1 MALTEEQKRA
11 NQRRAR
17 KYGRPTT
24 SELVEDES
32 AGWLSARGADFP
44 VERGFGPPIP
54 TDVLRAAGNVPSNVR
69 DEALGLWD
77 IFKGG
82 SAWGG
87 GAETNI
93 AHIMLRA
100 IAGSGEEASRQ
111 MLGTPDTENAEIYR
125 LSAQTI
131 LDRLTNPRKTL
142 VEEPV
147 STVIDLATFGT
158 RGALREAGKG
168 PFRAAKKAVTE
179 PYRGARATAEIAGKL
194 TTGHDRGEFQAIR
207 EASQLSKATRK
218 EILPYLREQKKATD
232 FAEVLGN
239 ASVRLDEMQYA
250 AYRNQLPKL
259 KVRDEYKNVTSRH
272 KVDQVERDSQG
283 NLTGRTRRV
292 DQERPDP
299 LGLHDTI
306 KADLLNMLA
315 DTIDDGGYRIDVRK
329 VAAYIKGGKKNAKDL
344 RAAFANTKVG
354 TKVNQE
360 RIVDFFEDVFYWT
373 DDSIEGIDLLKQRI
387 YAFKKKGAEGP
398 DYQVANTIVERTYG
412 NVRRVL
418 GERVEGYN
426 KLVGPYE
433 DAIKFKEAVEKVLG
447 MKGEGVASIDEG
459 MINKILPML
468 RDPANYDIRKSIV
481 ADLERAIGK
490 PIAGIAA
497 GLSLR
502 QKIPKNLMPKTL
514 LYGIAGKALYQQA
527 GDPGLLPLLMDLAP
541 IPFTSPRVVGEL
553 FSALGAGERT
563 AKHIAQLT
571 RDAKNMIPEGV
582 TDDMLEGLSLGRVI
596 QRYVVPQME
605 QMEVRERL
613 SGQARKGGPTA
624 IHPPKMPAPLEEEE
638 LEQLTPTSEQAAY

>member
-44 VERGFGPPIP
+44 VEGGFGPPIP

-77 IFKGG
+77 IFKGAG
-82 SAWGG
+82 N
-87 GAETNI
+87 AETNI

-111 MLGTPDTENAEIYR
+111 MLGTADTENAEIYR

-158 RGALREAGKG
+158 RGALREAAKG

-179 PYRGARATAEIAGKL
+179 PYRGARATAQWGGKL

-239 ASVRLDEMQYA
+239 ASVRLDEMRYA

-259 KVRDEYKNVTSRH
+259 KVKDEYKSVTSRH

-398 DYQVANTIVERTYG
+398 DYQVANSIIERTYG

-426 KLVGPYE
+426 KLVGDYE

-490 PIAGIAA
+490 PLAGIAA
-497 GLSLR
+497 GLTLR
-502 QKIPKNLMPKTL
+502 QKLPKNLLPRSI
-514 LYGIAGKALYQQA
+514 LYSAIAKPWE
-527 GDPGLLPLLMDLAP
+527 DPGLNLGFLADLAVV
-541 IPFTSPRVVGEL
+541 PFTSPRVVGEL

-563 AKHIAQLT
+563 AKHLAQLT